1 MQWTGE
7 QNNYLIDTNIWL
19 ERLLDQEK
27 SETVREFL
35 NVVPSTELNISD
47 FSLHSVGVIL
57 SRFKKLDVLDSFIS
71 DLFINAQIKQ
81 LSLLPLDFIDIIANI
96 ENYNLDFDDA
106 YQLTVAQKYKLT
118 IVTFDKDFNPKG
130 IDNKSP
136 EEILNII
143 RHQ

>member
-7 QNNYLIDTNIWL
+7 HNNYLIDTNIWL

-27 SETVREFL
+27 SETVRGFL

-47 FSLHSVGVIL
+47 FSLHSVSVIL

-81 LSLLPLDFIDIIANI
+81 LSLLPLDFIDVIANI
-96 ENYNLDFDDA
+96 EEYNLDFDDA

-136 EEILNII
+136 EEVLNII
-143 RHQ
+143 KNQ